1 MKTLSVWLGGREA
14 GTLTRTNHGGLDF
27 TYDDAYR
34 AHPDATPLS
43 LSMPLA
49 GRRYV
54 TKTVSPFLWG
64 LLPNNSDVLERWG
77 RDFGVSPTNEFA
89 LLEHVG
95 QDCAGAVQFLPPG
108 TTPAPGRIDWLT
120 DADVGDRLADL
131 RADPTAWLG
140 ETDQGHFSL
149 AGSQAKFALLRDP
162 TRGWGQP
169 NGATPTTHILKPAG
183 RMHHQDLNEFLCLR
197 TASRLGLATSEATV
211 ETFAG
216 EPALIVTRYDR
227 SFRPHQQSPTRI
239 HQEDFC
245 QALAVMPKK
254 KYRSQDG
261 PDLPRMLK
269 LLHASAPREHA
280 TRDARRL
287 VEAQALN
294 WALGGTD
301 GHAKN
306 YALLLNGPKVRL
318 APLYDITSVLPY
330 AQAPLCGG
338 RRTTYEMHRLALA
351 LKVGSHVRLQQI
363 TAADWRQ
370 LAVTAGPPPEEDV
383 IETLVAPL
391 LKAVPDALAQAAADA
406 AAVPDL
412 PPDHQEFLSG
422 MVDAVTNHVRTCM
435 DALTT

>member
-14 GTLTRTNHGGLDF
+14 GALSRTNHGGLEF
-27 TYDDAYR
+27 TYLDTYR
-34 AHPDATPLS
+34 ASPDATPLS
-43 LSMPLA
+43 LSMPVA
-49 GRRYV
+49 GRRYA

-64 LLPNNSDVLERWG
+64 LLPDNSDVLERWG
-77 RDFGVSPTNEFA
+77 HSFGVSSTNEFA

-108 TTPAPGRIDWLT
+108 HSPTPGQIDWLSEV
-120 DADVGDRLADL
+120 DIGDRLAGL
-131 RADPTAWLG
+131 RANPTAWLG
-140 ETDQGHFSL
+140 DTDQGHFSL
-149 AGSQAKFALLRDP
+149 AGAQTKFALLRDP

-169 NGATPTTHILKPAG
+169 SGATPTTHILKPAG
-183 RMHHQDLNEFLCLR
+183 HMHHQDLNEFLCLR
-197 TASRLGLATSEATV
+197 TASRLGLAVSEASM

-216 EPALIVTRYDR
+216 EPALVVTRYDR
-227 SFRPHQQSPTRI
+227 SSGRSQRIPMRI

-245 QALAVMPKK
+245 QALSVMPKK
-254 KYRSQDG
+254 KYRSQGG
-261 PDLPRMLK
+261 PDLPRMLR
-269 LLHASAPREHA
+269 LLYATAARTTA

-306 YALLLNGPKVRL
+306 YALLLNGPQVRL

-330 AQAPLCGG
+330 AQARPGG
-338 RRTTYEMHRLALA
+338 GPRAPFEQHRLALA
-351 LKVGSHVRLQQI
+351 LKVGSHARVQHI

-370 LAVTAGPPPEEDV
+370 LAATAGLPPEEDV
-383 IETLVAPL
+383 VETLVAPL
-391 LKAVPDALAQAAADA
+391 LDAVPKALSRAAADA

-412 PPDHQEFLSG
+412 PTGHEEFVSG
-422 MVDAVTNHVRTCM
+422 MVDAVTAHARTCM